1 MAKLEKKRLDYSAS
15 TYSGADISVIA
26 TLNFPKGWKPKK
38 EELSFLD
45 SLSSVGGEVIKV
57 LKRIADP
64 TDGGKRTFT
73 HMSPQVT
80 SNALIGT
87 EVREQV
93 EGFAFELGT
102 VQTISYQTH
111 RPKAPVRA
119 LGSTYAK
126 GYTRGPRTIA
136 GSMIFTVINEHPLRR
151 LCKQMEDSLQ
161 SIDSK
166 DVFSSILSD
175 QLLPLDLTLLFANE
189 YGSVSRMAL
198 YGVEFLNNG
207 QTLSIE
213 DLLLEEVTQ
222 FVALDIDP
230 MTDITDTAKR
240 GGGTK
245 RSLSASEVFKADFPS
260 YNEWLER
267 VGMRRKF

>member
-38 EELSFLD
+38 EELSFWE
-45 SLSSVGGEVIKV
+45 SLWEGLGEIGKNI
-57 LKRIADP
+57 LDP
-64 TDGGKRTFT
+64 TRGGTRTWQFG
-73 HMSPQVT
+73 PKQPK
-80 SNALIGT
+80 SNALVGDIVLKDGW
-87 EVREQV
+87 V

-119 LGSTYAK
+119 LGRSYAK

-151 LCKQMEDSLQ
+151 LCKQMEDSLDN
-161 SIDSK
+161 IYTEN
-166 DVFSSILSD
+166 VFSSILSD

-230 MTDITDTAKR
+230 MTDITDTAKK